1 MHRQGI
7 DEGSRQSAAVNVP
20 CPTCGQVNQ
29 LFFEPCGTVRSVR
42 PLLPPALTELFL
54 STSRRIE
61 GILSM
66 GKRTASAETLKPDP
80 RYNSKLASKFVNC
93 LMWQGKK
100 ATAMRIFYGALDQ
113 IKKRMPDL
121 EPIDVFNQA
130 VEHVKPTV
138 EVRSK
143 RVGGATYQVP
153 MQVNRT
159 RQQSLAIRWIIDAA
173 RKQGRPADVPAL
185 ADEFMA
191 AYRREGEAMT
201 KRENTIKMAESNKA
215 FAHFAW

>member
-1 MHRQGI
+1 
-7 DEGSRQSAAVNVP
+7 
-20 CPTCGQVNQ
+20 
-29 LFFEPCGTVRSVR
+29 
-42 PLLPPALTELFL
+42 
-54 STSRRIE
+54 
-61 GILSM
+61 M

-80 RYNSKLASKFVNC
+80 RYHSKLASKFINC

-100 ATAMRIFYGALDQ
+100 ATAQRVFYIALDQ
-113 IKKRMPDL
+113 IKKRMADSN
-121 EPIDVFNQA
+121 PIEVFTQA

-153 MQVNRT
+153 MQVNRI
-159 RQQSLAIRWIIDAA
+159 RQQSLAIRWIIHAA
-173 RKQGRPADVPAL
+173 RDKKGRPMSIRL
-185 ADEFMA
+185 AEELMA
-191 AYRREGEAMT
+191 AYRREGDAMT

>member
-1 MHRQGI
+1 MAR
-7 DEGSRQSAAVNVP
+7 
-20 CPTCGQVNQ
+20 
-29 LFFEPCGTVRSVR
+29 
-42 PLLPPALTELFL
+42 
-54 STSRRIE
+54 
-61 GILSM
+61 
-66 GKRTASAETLKPDP
+66 KRTASEANLKPDP
-80 RYNSKLASKFVNC
+80 VYNSKLASKFINC

-100 ATAMRIFYGALDQ
+100 ATAQRVFYHALDQ
-113 IKKRMPDL
+113 IKKRIADTN
-121 EPIDVFNQA
+121 PIDVFTQA

-159 RQQSLAIRWIIDAA
+159 RQQSLAIRWIIHAA
-173 RKQGRPADVPAL
+173 RDKAGRPMSIRL
-185 ADEFMA
+185 AEELMA
-191 AYRREGEAMT
+191 AYRREGDAMT

>member
-1 MHRQGI
+1 
-7 DEGSRQSAAVNVP
+7 
-20 CPTCGQVNQ
+20 
-29 LFFEPCGTVRSVR
+29 
-42 PLLPPALTELFL
+42 
-54 STSRRIE
+54 
-61 GILSM
+61 M
-66 GKRTASAETLKPDP
+66 GKQTSSTETLKQNVRLTGQPE
-80 RYNSKLASKFVNC
+80 LAVKFVNC

-100 ATAMRIFYGALDQ
+100 ATAVRIFDGALAQ
-113 IKKRMPDL
+113 IKKRMPDAV
-121 EPIDVFNQA
+121 PMDVFVQA

-153 MQVNRT
+153 MQVNRK

-173 RKQGRPADVPAL
+173 RKKSGRPMFLRL
-185 ADEFMA
+185 ADELMA

-201 KRENTIKMAESNKA
+201 KRENTIKMADSNKA

>member
-1 MHRQGI
+1 MAH
-7 DEGSRQSAAVNVP
+7 
-20 CPTCGQVNQ
+20 
-29 LFFEPCGTVRSVR
+29 
-42 PLLPPALTELFL
+42 
-54 STSRRIE
+54 
-61 GILSM
+61 
-66 GKRTASAETLKPDP
+66 KRTASAETLKPDP
-80 RYNSKLASKFVNC
+80 RYGSVLASKFINC

-100 ATAMRIFYGALDQ
+100 ATAQRIFYGALDQ
-113 IKKRMPDL
+113 IKKKLPDAD
-121 EPIDVFNQA
+121 PIEVFTQA

-153 MQVNRT
+153 MQVNKT
-159 RQQSLAIRWIIDAA
+159 RQQSLAIRWIIGAA
-173 RKQGRPADVPAL
+173 RAKAGRPMYLRL

>member
-1 MHRQGI
+1 
-7 DEGSRQSAAVNVP
+7 
-20 CPTCGQVNQ
+20 
-29 LFFEPCGTVRSVR
+29 
-42 PLLPPALTELFL
+42 
-54 STSRRIE
+54 
-61 GILSM
+61 M
-66 GKRTASAETLKPDP
+66 GKRTASADTLKPDP
-80 RYNSKLASKFVNC
+80 RYNNKLVSKFVNC

-100 ATAMRIFYGALDQ
+100 STAQRIFYSALDQ

-121 EPIDVFNQA
+121 EPVDVFVQA
-130 VEHVKPTV
+130 VENVKPTV

-153 MQVNRT
+153 MQVNRV
-159 RQQSLAIRWIIDAA
+159 RQQSLSIRWILAAA
-173 RKQGRPADVPAL
+173 RAKAGRPMYLRL

-201 KRENTIKMAESNKA
+201 KRENTIKMAESNRA

>member
-1 MHRQGI
+1 MAR
-7 DEGSRQSAAVNVP
+7 
-20 CPTCGQVNQ
+20 
-29 LFFEPCGTVRSVR
+29 
-42 PLLPPALTELFL
+42 
-54 STSRRIE
+54 
-61 GILSM
+61 
-66 GKRTASAETLKPDP
+66 KRTASEANLKPDP
-80 RYNSKLASKFVNC
+80 VYNSKLASKFINC

-100 ATAMRIFYGALDQ
+100 ATAQRVFYTALDQ
-113 IKKRMPDL
+113 IKKRMADAN
-121 EPIDVFNQA
+121 PIEVFTQA

-159 RQQSLAIRWIIDAA
+159 RQQSLAIRWIIHAA
-173 RKQGRPADVPAL
+173 RDKAGRPMSIRL
-185 ADEFMA
+185 AEELMA
-191 AYRREGEAMT
+191 AYRREGDAMT